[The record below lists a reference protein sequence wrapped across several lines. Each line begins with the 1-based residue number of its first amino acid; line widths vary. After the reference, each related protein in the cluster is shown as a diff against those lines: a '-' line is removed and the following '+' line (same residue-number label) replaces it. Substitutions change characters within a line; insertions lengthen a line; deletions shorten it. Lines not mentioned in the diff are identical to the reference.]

1 MEDGDGD
8 DDETSSLA
16 ADRDEMHEW
25 SSGDEEAIEAWRRSN
40 EIEKGGEVG
49 APGRTEPMP
58 QPMPQRLMPQP
69 MPHPMPQPMP
79 QPKELETF
87 PADEWPSD
95 GDDDHEGERGEAG
108 VAGGGE
114 FDFTCHEGDVDYEG
128 EGDEG
133 YEGDEGDE
141 GDEGYE
147 GDLTCQD
154 ELGPISPFVRRAP
167 SSRSSASATTA
178 AGATAGVTAGPAAG
192 APRRAGSLAPLRP
205 CALAPYVEPAARS
218 PRSLLLG
225 LPYQPTALN
234 RGRGAVAAALALSL
248 KRSAPP
254 KQVSILQPLKLKA
267 QRAARGG
274 GTLDPMWMMLVSPD
288 GPETEAH
295 PRKKQRPTP
304 AWRELARSF
313 PAL

>member
-1 MEDGDGD
+1 
-8 DDETSSLA
+8 
-16 ADRDEMHEW
+16 
-25 SSGDEEAIEAWRRSN
+25 
-40 EIEKGGEVG
+40 
-49 APGRTEPMP
+49 
-58 QPMPQRLMPQP
+58 

-114 FDFTCHEGDVDYEG
+114 FDFTCHEGDV
-128 EGDEG
+128 
-133 YEGDEGDE
+133 
-141 GDEGYE
+141 GYE

-167 SSRSSASATTA
+167 SSRSSASATTG

-274 GTLDPMWMMLVSPD
+274 GTLDPMWMMLVNPD